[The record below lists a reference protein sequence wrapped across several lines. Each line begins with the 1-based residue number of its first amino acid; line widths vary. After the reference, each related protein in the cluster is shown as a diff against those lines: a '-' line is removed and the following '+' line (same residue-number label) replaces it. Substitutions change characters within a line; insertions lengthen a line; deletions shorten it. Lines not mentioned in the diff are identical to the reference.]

1 MLPGDRRRRGG
12 DPARFRPRTYELLA
26 FLAFTA
32 TVVTVRLAGVPIGVD
47 AFLVTLRTNG
57 PTLLAAL
64 AAGVAVNVLFRFR
77 EPGGARAYL
86 RTVRSGTWLLES
98 VRICAAGVLL
108 AHAYTWLKVFVPF
121 VNGRRWDVELA
132 WLDQALHLGISPSR
146 FLVALFEGTP
156 VLSLID
162 WSYFLWLPFALLG
175 FGFFAAFPD
184 RETRARYAASHVLLW
199 ALGAWGYVA
208 MPALGPALAFPDEWK
223 SVRAEMPLNSGGQVT
238 LLLNY
243 QLVLDA
249 KRDGAPPAPY
259 LNPALGVA
267 AMPSLHVGVDVLLLV
282 WCRRR
287 ARALAPFALGVLL
300 LHVLGSVATG
310 WHYAVDAWAGAALA
324 LLAAWAAGRLARGPA
339 EEAPG
344 NASAGAPSPG
354 ESRG

>member
-1 MLPGDRRRRGG
+1 MLPGERRRRDGE
-12 DPARFRPRTYELLA
+12 PARFRPRAYELLA
-26 FLAFTA
+26 LLAFVATFTA
-32 TVVTVRLAGVPIGVD
+32 VRLSGAPLGLGSVL
-47 AFLVTLRTNG
+47 ATLRTNG

-64 AAGVAVNVLFRFR
+64 AAGVVLNALYRLR
-77 EPGGARAYL
+77 EPGGTRAYL
-86 RTVRSGTWLLES
+86 RAVRSGPWLRES
-98 VRICAAGVLL
+98 IRICAAGVLL
-108 AHAYTWLKVFVPF
+108 AHAYSWLKVFVPF
-121 VNGRRWDVELA
+121 VNARRWDVELA
-132 WLDQALHLGISPSR
+132 WLDQALHLGLSPSL

-156 VLSLID
+156 VLPLID

-184 RETRARYAASHVLLW
+184 RETRERYAASHVLLW

-223 SVRAEMPLNSGGQVT
+223 AVRAGMPLNSGGQVT

-249 KRDGAPPAPY
+249 RRDGTPPAPY

-287 ARALAPFALGVLL
+287 ARALAPFALAVLL
-300 LHVLGSVATG
+300 LHLLGSVATG
-310 WHYAVDAWAGAALA
+310 WHYAVDAWAGAGLA
-324 LLAAWAAGRLARGPA
+324 LFAAWAAGRLVPGPA

-344 NASAGAPSPG
+344 EASAADPPPG

>member
-1 MLPGDRRRRGG
+1 MLSGDRRRRVESL
-12 DPARFRPRTYELLA
+12 ARFRPRAYELLA
-26 FLAFTA
+26 LFAFAATTLA
-32 TVVTVRLAGVPIGVD
+32 VRLAGVPLGLS

-64 AAGVAVNVLFRFR
+64 AAGVVLNVLFRLR
-77 EPGGARAYL
+77 ETGGVRAYL
-86 RTVRSGTWLLES
+86 RAVRTAAWLAET
-98 VRICAAGVLL
+98 VRICVAGVLL
-108 AHAYTWLKVFVPF
+108 AHAYMWLKVFVPL

-132 WLDQALHLGISPSR
+132 WFDQVLHFGVSPSR

-156 VLSLID
+156 LLHAID
-162 WSYFLWLPFALLG
+162 WTYFLWLPFALLG

-184 RETRARYAASHVLLW
+184 GDTRARYVFSHVALW
-199 ALGAWGYVA
+199 TLGAWGYVA

-223 SVRAEMPLNSGGQVT
+223 AVRSEMTLNAGGQVT

-249 KRDGAPPAPY
+249 KRAGAPPAPI

-267 AMPSLHVGVDVLLLV
+267 AMPSLHVGVDVLLLL

-287 ARALAPFALGVLL
+287 ARPLALFALLALL
-300 LHVLGSVATG
+300 VHVLGSVATG

-324 LLAAWAAGRLARGPA
+324 LLAAWAAGRV
-339 EEAPG
+339 
-344 NASAGAPSPG
+344 APSLAGKAPDDGSTAAPPPG
-354 ESRG
+354 ESAA

>member
-1 MLPGDRRRRGG
+1 MLPGERRRRGG
-12 DPARFRPRTYELLA
+12 EPARFRPRAYELLA
-26 FLAFTA
+26 LLAFAA
-32 TVVTVRLAGVPIGVD
+32 TFAAVRLSGVPLGPGSVL
-47 AFLVTLRTNG
+47 ATLRTSG

-64 AAGVAVNVLFRFR
+64 AAGVVLNALYRLR

-86 RTVRSGTWLLES
+86 RAVRSAEWLLET
-98 VRICAAGVLL
+98 VRIGAACVLL
-108 AHAYTWLKVFVPF
+108 SHAYMWLKVFVPF
-121 VNGRRWDVELA
+121 VNARRWDVELA
-132 WLDQALHLGISPSR
+132 WLDQALHLGVSPSL
-146 FLVALFEGTP
+146 FLVALLEGTP
-156 VLSLID
+156 LLPLVD

-223 SVRAEMPLNSGGQVT
+223 AVRSGMPLNSGGQVT

-249 KRDGAPPAPY
+249 KRDGAPPSPY

-267 AMPSLHVGVDVLLLV
+267 AMPSLHVGVDVLLLA

-287 ARALAPFALGVLL
+287 ARPLAPFALAVLL
-300 LHVLGSVATG
+300 LHLLGSVATG
-310 WHYAVDAWAGAALA
+310 WHYAVDAYAGAAIA
-324 LLAAWAAGRLARGPA
+324 LFAAWAAGRLARGPA
-339 EEAPG
+339 EAPG
-344 NASAGAPSPG
+344 EASAAAPPPG

>member
-1 MLPGDRRRRGG
+1 MLPGERRRRSGE
-12 DPARFRPRTYELLA
+12 PARFRPRAYELLA
-26 FLAFTA
+26 LLAFAA
-32 TVVTVRLAGVPIGVD
+32 TFSAVRLSGAPLGPGSVL
-47 AFLVTLRTNG
+47 ATLATNG

-64 AAGVAVNVLFRFR
+64 AGGVVLNVLFRLR

-86 RTVRSGTWLLES
+86 LTVRSGPWLIES
-98 VRICAAGVLL
+98 ARILVAGVLL
-108 AHAYTWLKVFVPF
+108 GHAYSWLKVFVPF

-132 WLDQALHLGISPSR
+132 WLDQALHLGISPSL

-156 VLSLID
+156 VLPLID

-184 RETRARYAASHVLLW
+184 RETRVRYAASHVLLW

-208 MPALGPALAFPDEWK
+208 MPALGPALAFPDDWK
-223 SVRAEMPLNSGGQVT
+223 AVRAQMPLNSGGQVT

-249 KRDGAPPAPY
+249 KRDGAPPSPY
-259 LNPALGVA
+259 LKPAFGVA
-267 AMPSLHVGVDVLLLV
+267 AMPSLHVGVDVLLLA

-287 ARALAPFALGVLL
+287 ARPLAPFVLAVLL
-300 LHVLGSVATG
+300 LHLLGSVATG
-310 WHYAVDAWAGAALA
+310 WHYAVDAYAGAALA
-324 LLAAWAAGRLARGPA
+324 LFAAWAAGRLARGPA
-339 EEAPG
+339 GEAPG
-344 NASAGAPSPG
+344 EASAAAPPPG